1 MTGFEERCLRCFRC
15 SRSGSF
21 SLLSF
26 LTLRFSL
33 AGDASARSTS
43 GSLSLVGMVLFG
55 VAHLGWCVM
64 GSSCARNSVQAA
76 AACCCCCCCC
86 CKGDLAAGGCRVPV
100 LWQGLGFWRGVTKCV
115 SFFRGAE
122 SLCEHTCSDK
132 RR

>member
-43 GSLSLVGMVLFG
+43 GSLSLVGMVLCG
-55 VAHLGWCVM
+55 VAHLGRCVM
-64 GSSCARNSVQAA
+64 GSSCARKERSRPQ
-76 AACCCCCCCC
+76 
-86 CKGDLAAGGCRVPV
+86 L
-100 LWQGLGFWRGVTKCV
+100 LQGEFSRLMVVVCPMSGKM
-115 SFFRGAE
+115 
-122 SLCEHTCSDK
+122 
-132 RR
+132 